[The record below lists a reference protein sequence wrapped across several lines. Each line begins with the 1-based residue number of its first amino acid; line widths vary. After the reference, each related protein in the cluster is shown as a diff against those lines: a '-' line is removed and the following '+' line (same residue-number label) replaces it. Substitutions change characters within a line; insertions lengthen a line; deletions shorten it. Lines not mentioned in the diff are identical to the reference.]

1 MFDTEYLK
9 EKILN
14 SRSKSDVCRK
24 LNISIS
30 TSNFSKIAK
39 FICENNIDIS
49 HFKLGKEPKYTE
61 LAKECP
67 VCNKGFLVKNG
78 SRREKRVCSKG
89 CSNSYF
95 RSGKNGIPY
104 TPGLKRYGAK
114 YRTLCFSVY
123 PVKCALCDFD
133 KIVEV
138 HHIDENHDNNDIDN
152 LIPLCPNHHK
162 MTITLKYKKE
172 IYEQIKEFKAKYQE
186 SFK

>member
-1 MFDTEYLK
+1 MFSIEDLK
-9 EKILN
+9 GKILI
-14 SRSKSDVCRK
+14 SRSKSDLCRK
-24 LNISIS
+24 LGISIS
-30 TSNFSKIAK
+30 TRNFSKITK
-39 FICENNIDIS
+39 FINENDVDIS
-49 HFKLGKEPKYTE
+49 HFKLGKESKYKE
-61 LAKECP
+61 LAKACP
-67 VCNKGFLVKNG
+67 VCHKEFLVKNG
-78 SRREKRVCSKG
+78 ERREKRVCSKG

-104 TPGLKRYGAK
+104 TPGLKRYNSK

-138 HHIDENHDNNDIDN
+138 HHIDENHNNNDIDN

-172 IYEQIKEFKAKYQE
+172 IYEQIKEFKEKYQE
-186 SFK
+186 SSK